1 MIQGVVNPAYEAV
14 IPLALQGPAGHM
26 REIEAVIDTG
36 YSGFL
41 TLPPALVSELEFPY
55 VTSDQAVLADGS
67 EVTFDVYDA
76 TVMWDGQPRQV
87 YAHISDATPLIGM
100 RLLDSHDLSIQV
112 RTGGRVVIEA
122 GE

>member
-55 VTSDQAVLADGS
+55 VTSGQAVLADDS

-76 TVMWDGQPRQV
+76 TVMWDGQPRLV
-87 YAHISDATPLIGM
+87 YAFASESTPLAGM
-100 RLLDSHDLSIQV
+100 RLLDRHSLYVEVED
-112 RTGGRVVIEA
+112 GGRVVIQA
-122 GE
+122 GA

>member
-14 IPLALQGPAGHM
+14 IPLTLQGPAGHM

-41 TLPPALVSELEFPY
+41 TLPPALVSELELPY

-67 EVTFDVYDA
+67 EATFDVYDA
-76 TVMWDGQPRQV
+76 TVMWDGQPRLV
-87 YAHISDATPLIGM
+87 YAFAAESAPLVGM
-100 RLLDSHDLSIQV
+100 RFLDRHNLNIDV
-112 RTGGRVVIEA
+112 EDGGRVVVQALE
-122 GE
+122 

>member
-1 MIQGVVNPAYEAV
+1 MIQGAVNPDYEAV
-14 IPLALQGPAGHM
+14 IPLTLQGPAGHM

-55 VTSDQAVLADGS
+55 VTRDQAVLADGS

-76 TVMWDGQPRQV
+76 TVMWDGQPRLV
-87 YAHISDATPLIGM
+87 YALVADSTPLVGM
-100 RLLDSHDLSIQV
+100 RLLHSHSLYVEVED
-112 RTGGRVVIEA
+112 RGRVAIERK
-122 GE
+122 G